1 MQVFLC
7 IRSSEPPAHFS
18 NPGRWFQP
26 RHTTLRS
33 TTLIV
38 TVGAAGRRSI
48 GRPVEE
54 ARNLVE
60 KFPAVSSDTVLIRT
74 TYPICRSSFRLSSGP
89 RNAGCFALFRF
100 SFPWGFPWKFLC
112 LFSHRVLYL
121 CIILNKLFFMHEL
134 YSPVLGS
141 MFEVT
146 LSVLRIC
153 MGTLVGQAKAVISG
167 RLCSLLRS
175 DTPYSIHIGHPGV
188 CELPP
193 RSNQISYSFFISFN
207 ILSLYS

>member
-1 MQVFLC
+1 MQAWPEYVFLC

-18 NPGRWFQP
+18 NPDRWYYYYQHIHIP
-26 RHTTLRS
+26 LRS

-38 TVGAAGRRSI
+38 TVGAASRRSI

-100 SFPWGFPWKFLC
+100 SFPWVFHENFYVYLAIGYCIYVLYSISYFLC
-112 LFSHRVLYL
+112 MNYIHRSLVRCLKSLYL
-121 CIILNKLFFMHEL
+121 C
-134 YSPVLGS
+134 
-141 MFEVT
+141 
-146 LSVLRIC
+146 SVS
-153 MGTLVGQAKAVISG
+153 VWV
-167 RLCSLLRS
+167 
-175 DTPYSIHIGHPGV
+175 P
-188 CELPP
+188 
-193 RSNQISYSFFISFN
+193 
-207 ILSLYS
+207 